1 MDHDESP
8 HLGAGGSGAR
18 SLGRMQGAPGVTLRQ
33 AGWAL
38 LFVVI
43 YAAAF
48 FAAVLAA
55 GLLGLIDSVT
65 AVVVISLCGVT
76 AVIIL
81 ALYLH
86 LFRRNRLSL
95 GDLGFRRPTRRMF
108 HLLWQIPGSMLAAG
122 ALQGLFLSALA
133 PLGVD
138 TSSAGSSDDPLSEVI
153 TGVPAPVF
161 VIAFLVIAVLTP
173 LWEEVLFRGA
183 FLSGFLRRFR
193 PFTAIVLSA
202 ALFAAVHLVL
212 LTFVYLFALGV
223 ALALLQRFH
232 RNLWAP
238 VLLHA
243 ANNAVVTLVA
253 FSVA

>member
-1 MDHDESP
+1 M
-8 HLGAGGSGAR
+8 
-18 SLGRMQGAPGVTLRQ
+18 TLRQ

-38 LFVVI
+38 LFVGI

-48 FAAVLAA
+48 FGAVLAG
-55 GLLGLIDSVT
+55 GLLGLLDSVE
-65 AVVVISLCGVT
+65 AVVVVSLCGVT
-76 AVIIL
+76 AVIFL

-108 HLLWQIPGSMLAAG
+108 HLLWQIPVSMLAAG
-122 ALQGLFLSALA
+122 VLQGLFLAALA

-138 TSSAGSSDDPLSEVI
+138 TSSAGSSDDLLSDVV

-161 VIAFLVIAVLTP
+161 VVAFIVIAVLTP

-193 PFTAIVLSA
+193 PSAAIVLSA

-212 LTFVYLFALGV
+212 LTLVYLFALGV

>member
-1 MDHDESP
+1 M
-8 HLGAGGSGAR
+8 
-18 SLGRMQGAPGVTLRQ
+18 TLRQ

-48 FAAVLAA
+48 VGAVLAG
-55 GLLGLIDSVT
+55 GLLGLLDSVE
-65 AVVVISLCGVT
+65 AVVVVSLCGVT
-76 AVIIL
+76 AVIFL

-95 GDLGFRRPTRRMF
+95 RDVGFRRPTRRMF
-108 HLLWQIPGSMLAAG
+108 HLLWQIPVSMLAAG
-122 ALQGLFLSALA
+122 VLQGLFLTALA

-138 TSSAGSSDDPLSEVI
+138 TSSAGSSDDPLSDVV

-161 VIAFLVIAVLTP
+161 VVAFIVIAVLTP

-193 PFTAIVLSA
+193 PSAAIVLSA

>member
-1 MDHDESP
+1 M
-8 HLGAGGSGAR
+8 
-18 SLGRMQGAPGVTLRQ
+18 TLRQ
-33 AGWAL
+33 AGWAM
-38 LFVVI
+38 LFVGI

-48 FAAVLAA
+48 LGAVLTV
-55 GLLGLIDSVT
+55 GLFGVITSVE
-65 AVVVISLCGVT
+65 ALVVVCLCGAT
-76 AVIIL
+76 AVIFL
-81 ALYLH
+81 SLYLH

-108 HLLWQIPGSMLAAG
+108 HLLWQIPVSMLAAG
-122 ALQGLFLSALA
+122 ALQGLFLAALA

-138 TSSAGSSDDPLSEVI
+138 TSSAGSSDDTLTEAI
-153 TGVPAPVF
+153 TGVPAAVF
-161 VIAFLVIAVLTP
+161 VIAFIVIAVLTP

-193 PFTAIVLSA
+193 PSAAILLSA

-212 LTFVYLFALGV
+212 LTFAYLFALGV